1 MSEQKESAAMPPI
14 QNILANAETRDK
26 FCGLLEECL
35 LSLTDVFPEC
45 QNTRKL
51 LEKYQDLIKSSDL
64 LKDQLIKKWHRSL
77 QPHYAL
83 ADAHDNALWDE
94 DLPYFQEIHIRNKWY
109 DPDFTEESKDYMW
122 EYMTGLNKHSRIYN
136 AIPEHMLDQIQNAAT
151 GLADRVRNGEM
162 KFDLESLNWQEVEKL
177 GKDVMSGLNEG
188 DVEEFVSN
196 ITGLAQGM
204 NLNSI
209 QDIPRVLND
218 IPGMSNLFGGD
229 GAHNFG
235 DLLNQIFQSDSAQGM
250 MGHLGQMMGGAGAG
264 GSEDGGD
271 ESRQP
276 EG

>member
-1 MSEQKESAAMPPI
+1 MPPI

-51 LEKYQDLIKSSDL
+51 LQKYQDLVKSSDL
-64 LKDQLIKKWHRSL
+64 LKDQLIKKWHRAV

-83 ADAHDNALWDE
+83 ADAHDNALWEE
-94 DLPYFQEIHIRNKWY
+94 DLPYFQEIHIHNKWY

-122 EYMTGLNKHSRIYN
+122 EYMNGLNKHSRIYN

-229 GAHNFG
+229 GTHNFG
-235 DLLNQIFQSDSAQGM
+235 DLLNQIFQSDSAQGVL
-250 MGHLGQMMGGAGAG
+250 GHLGQMMGGAQGNT
-264 GSEDGGD
+264 EDNNT
-271 ESRQP
+271 QP
-276 EG
+276 ED